1 MSNNWWIEWKKLK
14 PRQIFNSFEQCGL
27 NHLSNNTDI
36 LMKKLE
42 SLKETSMYKALIDQH
57 EAVTLSNEQN
67 LFLNDKHE
75 AKPESNEQNV
85 STNDISDCDSEGC
98 NI

>member
-1 MSNNWWIEWKKLK
+1 
-14 PRQIFNSFEQCGL
+14 
-27 NHLSNNTDI
+27 
-36 LMKKLE
+36 
-42 SLKETSMYKALIDQH
+42 MYKALIDQH

-85 STNDISDCDSEGC
+85 STNDISDCDSDES
-98 NI
+98 NIQENNIYIIIILIIIES